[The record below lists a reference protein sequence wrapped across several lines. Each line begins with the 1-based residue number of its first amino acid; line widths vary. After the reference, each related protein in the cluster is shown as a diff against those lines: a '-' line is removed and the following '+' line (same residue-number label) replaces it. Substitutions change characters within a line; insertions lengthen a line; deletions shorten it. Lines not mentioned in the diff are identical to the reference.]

1 MGNDGSQLEDRVL
14 LLMPTAHGADL
25 AGPAL
30 RRAGL
35 NVVSLS
41 DTTTLASE
49 LGRGAAALVLEAEA
63 LGPDAL
69 TELSG
74 ALGLQEAWS
83 DLPVIVLCP
92 AGLRLPAASPAPETL
107 EALGNVT
114 LVERPAQV
122 LTLLGA
128 VKLAVRNRRRQYAA
142 RDLMRQL
149 GRAVD
154 ARDEF
159 LAMLGHE
166 LRNPLG
172 AILLA
177 LPLVRASDD
186 ERPRGIIDRQA
197 RRLARLVD
205 DLLEV
210 SRVTR
215 GQITLRREVVDLN
228 EIVGEA
234 VAGLAEAARLQ
245 GLDLAVSLWRERVPV
260 HADSVRVEQIVA
272 NLLANALKYTPS
284 GGRVTVLVAR
294 RNEKASIR
302 VCDDGIGIPPEMISR
317 IFEPFTQAATTIDRA
332 QGGLGLGLALVKR
345 LVDQHGGTVEARSP
359 GPGLGSEF
367 EVSLPIAA
375 VTEAGERPL
384 PRQEPRAGKLR
395 VLVVEDNEDNRD
407 ALRLLVEHLGHE
419 VDAVED
425 GLRGVA
431 RALSDHPDVMLVD
444 IGLPG
449 LDGYEVAR
457 RVRGALGQGVKLVAV
472 TGYGQPEDRRRAIA
486 AGFDQHLTKPV
497 DYDTLF
503 RLFKPGSW
511 SSPVGAAAG

>member
-1 MGNDGSQLEDRVL
+1 MGNEGSPLEDRVL
-14 LLMPTAHGADL
+14 LLMPTGHGADL
-25 AGPAL
+25 AAPAI

-35 NVVSLS
+35 NAVAVP
-41 DTTTLASE
+41 DATTLATE
-49 LGRGAAALVLEAEA
+49 IGLGAATAVIESECLSQ
-63 LGPDAL
+63 DAL
-69 TELSG
+69 TGLSG
-74 ALGLQEAWS
+74 ALALQEPWS
-83 DLPVIVLCP
+83 DLPIVLLCRD
-92 AGLRLPAASPAPETL
+92 GLRLPAASPAPDAL
-107 EALGNVT
+107 DALGNVT

-122 LTLLGA
+122 LTLVGA
-128 VKLAVRNRRRQYAA
+128 VKSAVRTRRRQYAA

-177 LPLVRASDD
+177 LPLFRSSDD

-228 EIVGEA
+228 ELVGEA

-245 GLDLAVSLWRERVPV
+245 GLDLAVSLWREPVPI
-260 HADSVRVEQIVA
+260 HADPVRVEQIVA

-302 VCDDGIGIPPEMISR
+302 VSDDGIGIPADMIAR

-359 GPGLGSEF
+359 GPGQGSEF

-375 VTEAGERPL
+375 VAESRERTPL
-384 PRQEPRAGKLR
+384 RHEPRGGKLR

-425 GLRGVA
+425 GLRGVS
-431 RALSDHPDVMLVD
+431 RALSDRPDVMLVD

-457 RVRGALGQGVKLVAV
+457 RVRSALGQGVKLVAV

-503 RLFKPGSW
+503 RLFKPGACLPSLD
-511 SSPVGAAAG
+511 AAG

>member
-1 MGNDGSQLEDRVL
+1 MGNEGSPLEDRVL
-14 LLMPTAHGADL
+14 VLMPTAQDAEL
-25 AGPAL
+25 AGAAL

-35 NVVSLS
+35 GVVTVP
-41 DTTTLASE
+41 DATALATE
-49 LGRGAAALVLEAEA
+49 IARGAAAVVVEAEV
-63 LGPDAL
+63 LGPDAV

-74 ALGLQEAWS
+74 AVALQEPWS
-83 DLPVIVLCP
+83 DLPIIVLCP
-92 AGLRLPAASPAPETL
+92 PGARPPAASPSIE
-107 EALGNVT
+107 ELGNAA
-114 LVERPAQV
+114 LLERPAHALALV
-122 LTLLGA
+122 GA
-128 VKLAVRNRRRQYAA
+128 VKAAVRSRRRQYAA

-177 LPLVRASDD
+177 LPLVRSSDD
-186 ERPRGIIDRQA
+186 ERPRGIIERQA

-245 GLDLAVSLWRERVPV
+245 GLDLAVSLWREPIRI
-260 HADSVRVEQIVA
+260 HADAVRVEQIVA

-302 VCDDGIGIPPEMISR
+302 VCDDGIGIPAEMTSR
-317 IFEPFTQAATTIDRA
+317 IFEPFTQAPTTIDRA

-345 LVDQHGGTVEARSP
+345 LVDQHGGAVEARSA
-359 GPGLGSEF
+359 GPGQGSEF
-367 EVSLPIAA
+367 EVTLPIAA
-375 VTEAGERPL
+375 VTESGERAL
-384 PRQEPRAGKLR
+384 PRHEPRSGKLR

-425 GLRGVA
+425 GLRGVT
-431 RALSDHPDVMLVD
+431 RALADRPDVMLVD

-503 RLFKPGSW
+503 RLFKPGAW
-511 SSPVGAAAG
+511 SSFGAAAG

>member
-1 MGNDGSQLEDRVL
+1 MGNEGSPLEDRVL
-14 LLMPTAHGADL
+14 FLMPTSEDADL
-25 AGPAL
+25 AGATL
-30 RRAGL
+30 RRAGFA
-35 NVVSLS
+35 VVALP
-41 DTTTLASE
+41 DATALATE
-49 LGRGAAALVLEAEA
+49 IGRGAAAVVVESEA
-63 LGPDAL
+63 LGPDAV
-69 TELSG
+69 TVISG
-74 ALGLQEAWS
+74 AVGLQEPWS
-83 DLPVIVLCP
+83 DLPILVLCR
-92 AGLRLPAASPAPETL
+92 ANHRLVTASPSHES
-107 EALGNVT
+107 LGNVA
-114 LVERPAQV
+114 LVEQPAQIAILV
-122 LTLLGA
+122 DA
-128 VKLAVRNRRRQYAA
+128 VKAAVRTRRRQYAA

-177 LPLVRASDD
+177 LPLVRSSAD
-186 ERPRGIIDRQA
+186 ERPRGIIERQA

-245 GLDLAVSLWRERVPV
+245 GLDLAVSLWRERVPI
-260 HADSVRVEQIVA
+260 HADPVRVEQIVA

-302 VCDDGIGIPPEMISR
+302 VCDDGIGIPAEMTSR

-345 LVDQHGGTVEARSP
+345 LVDQHGGVVEARSP
-359 GPGLGSEF
+359 GPGQGSEF
-367 EVSLPIAA
+367 EVILPIAA
-375 VTEAGERPL
+375 VAECGERAL
-384 PRQEPRAGKLR
+384 PRQEPRSGKLR

-457 RVRGALGQGVKLVAV
+457 RVRSALGQDVKLVAV

-503 RLFKPGSW
+503 RLFKPGAW
-511 SSPVGAAAG
+511 SSFGAAAG

>member
-1 MGNDGSQLEDRVL
+1 MGNEGSPLEDRVL
-14 LLMPTAHGADL
+14 LLMPTAQEADL
-25 AGPAL
+25 AGAAL

-35 NVVSLS
+35 AVVALP
-41 DTTTLASE
+41 DATALATE
-49 LGRGAAALVLEAEA
+49 IGRGAAAVVVESEVLE
-63 LGPDAL
+63 PDAV
-69 TELSG
+69 TGISG
-74 ALGLQEAWS
+74 AVGLQEPWS
-83 DLPVIVLCP
+83 DLPIIVLSP
-92 AGLRLPAASPAPETL
+92 AGLRLPTASSSY
-107 EALGNVT
+107 EALGNVA
-114 LVERPAQV
+114 LIERPTQV
-122 LTLLGA
+122 LALVGA
-128 VKLAVRNRRRQYAA
+128 VKAAVRTRRRQYVA
-142 RDLMRQL
+142 RDLMHQL

-177 LPLVRASDD
+177 LPLVRSSDG
-186 ERPRGIIDRQA
+186 ERPRGIIERQA

-245 GLDLAVSLWRERVPV
+245 GLDLAVSLWREPVPI
-260 HADSVRVEQIVA
+260 HADPVRVEQIVA

-302 VCDDGIGIPPEMISR
+302 VCDDGIGIPGEMISR

-345 LVDQHGGTVEARSP
+345 LVDQHGGSVEARSP
-359 GPGLGSEF
+359 GPGQGSEF
-367 EVSLPIAA
+367 EVILPIAA
-375 VTEAGERPL
+375 VAESGERAL
-384 PRQEPRAGKLR
+384 PRHEPRSGKLR
-395 VLVVEDNEDNRD
+395 VLVVETTRTT
-407 ALRLLVEHLGHE
+407 ATRFGSSSSTS
-419 VDAVED
+419 ATRSTRWRT
-425 GLRGVA
+425 GCA
-431 RALSDHPDVMLVD
+431 ASRALSPIV
-444 IGLPG
+444 P
-449 LDGYEVAR
+449 
-457 RVRGALGQGVKLVAV
+457 
-472 TGYGQPEDRRRAIA
+472 T
-486 AGFDQHLTKPV
+486 
-497 DYDTLF
+497 
-503 RLFKPGSW
+503 
-511 SSPVGAAAG
+511 

>member
-1 MGNDGSQLEDRVL
+1 MGNEGSSLEDRVL
-14 LLMPTAHGADL
+14 LLVSAAQGADL
-25 AGPAL
+25 AAAAL

-35 NVVSLS
+35 GVVAVP
-41 DTTTLASE
+41 DATALAAE
-49 LGRGAAALVLEAEA
+49 IGRGAAAVIVEAEV
-63 LGPDAL
+63 LTPDAV
-69 TELSG
+69 TALSG
-74 ALGLQEAWS
+74 AIGLQEAWS
-83 DLPVIVLCP
+83 DLPVIVLCAP
-92 AGLRLPAASPAPETL
+92 GPRTPAAPPSY
-107 EALGNVT
+107 EALGNVALLDRPAHALA
-114 LVERPAQV
+114 LVEPARAAMRTRQ
-122 LTLLGA
+122 
-128 VKLAVRNRRRQYAA
+128 RQYLA

-177 LPLVRASDD
+177 LPLVRSTDD
-186 ERPRGIIDRQA
+186 ERPRGIIERQS

-215 GQITLRREVVDLN
+215 GQISLRREVVDLN

-245 GLDLAVSLWRERVPV
+245 GLDLAVSLWREPIRI
-260 HADSVRVEQIVA
+260 HADPVRVEQIVA

-294 RNEKASIR
+294 RNASASIR
-302 VCDDGIGIPPEMISR
+302 VCDDGIGIPAEMTSR
-317 IFEPFTQAATTIDRA
+317 IFEPFTQAPTTIDRA
-332 QGGLGLGLALVKR
+332 QGGLGLGLCLVKR
-345 LVDQHGGTVEARSP
+345 LVDLHCGVVEARSP

-367 EVSLPIAA
+367 EVTLPLAA
-375 VTEAGERPL
+375 VAETGELPP
-384 PRQEPRAGKLR
+384 PRQEPRSGKLR

-431 RALSDHPDVMLVD
+431 RALADRPDVMLVD

-457 RVRGALGQGVKLVAV
+457 RVRGALGRAVKLVAV

-503 RLFKPGSW
+503 RLFKQPGAW
-511 SSPVGAAAG
+511 SPLDVAAG